1 MHPRFSIQIGASAIA
16 VMTLLAGGC
25 SAHRQPVAAV
35 AKAELAV
42 TQADQTTAPQYAEL
56 ELKLAR
62 EKLAEAKDHLQNKDY
77 KEARW
82 YADEALVDAQLAEV
96 KAESA
101 EARATATQTRESIE
115 TIRNEA
121 NRGVSVE
128 RRETI
133 KTIEVR

>member
-1 MHPRFSIQIGASAIA
+1 
-16 VMTLLAGGC
+16 VLLVAGC

-42 TQADQTTAPQYAEL
+42 KQADETAAPEYAEL

-62 EKLAEAKDHLQNKDY
+62 EKLVKAKQNLDDKDY
-77 KEARW
+77 KEASW
-82 YADEALVDAQLAEV
+82 YADEALVDARLAEV

-101 EARATATQTRESIE
+101 EARMSAAKTRASIE

-121 NRGVSVE
+121 NRGVTVE
-128 RRETI
+128 HRETVKI
-133 KTIEVR
+133 IEVH